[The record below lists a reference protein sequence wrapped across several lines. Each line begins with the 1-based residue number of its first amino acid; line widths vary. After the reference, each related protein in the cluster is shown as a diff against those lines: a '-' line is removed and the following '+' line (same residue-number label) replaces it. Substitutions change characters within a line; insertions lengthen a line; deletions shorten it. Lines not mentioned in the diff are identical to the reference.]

1 MLEKY
6 PSLVFPRLTF
16 CTLFRMVLCHEKDQL
31 LGSSLP
37 VQNWAFR
44 TCYLSIWE
52 FPHQPS
58 FSFYLQKHFMLIRPK
73 GVRGGAQQDQLKD
86 FFIGTEDSRKE
97 TILGKGKKNPSTL
110 QDSLKWERAPRS
122 RSSKLVGKA
131 SSGLARECFSKGEVQ
146 EGALGCWHFA
156 LFSYEELG
164 LQCSCHWGEG
174 A

>member
-6 PSLVFPRLTF
+6 PSLVFPRLAF

-52 FPHQPS
+52 FLHQPS
-58 FSFYLQKHFMLIRPK
+58 FSFYLQKPFMLIRPK
-73 GVRGGAQQDQLKD
+73 GVRVWCTAGP
-86 FFIGTEDSRKE
+86 TEGLLHRNRGLQEGDHSGEKE
-97 TILGKGKKNPSTL
+97 RKNPSTL
-110 QDSLKWERAPRS
+110 QDSLKRERAPRS

-131 SSGLARECFSKGEVQ
+131 SLRAGRGMFQ
-146 EGALGCWHFA
+146 
-156 LFSYEELG
+156 
-164 LQCSCHWGEG
+164 
-174 A
+174 